1 MLQIFFR
8 LAAER
13 LKKADEQY
21 LLLYQKH
28 LKENNLVSRP
38 RKANGPHKAG
48 RFRIWWPVAES
59 NHGHADFQSAAHQL
73 S

>member
-28 LKENNLVSRP
+28 LKENNLV
-38 RKANGPHKAG
+38 
-48 RFRIWWPVAES
+48 
-59 NHGHADFQSAAHQL
+59 
-73 S
+73 

>member
-13 LKKADEQY
+13 LRQSDERY
-21 LLLYQKH
+21 LRLYRQHVNK
-28 LKENNLVSRP
+28 
-38 RKANGPHKAG
+38 
-48 RFRIWWPVAES
+48 
-59 NHGHADFQSAAHQL
+59 DDML